1 MSCKKAAVLL
11 KACWWQNAP
20 QLSSLAPPERQPL
33 PTSPPQLTA
42 HKQQPVRPVPAAAL
56 VLLRENRTSSIE
68 VLLGR
73 RHDNARF
80 MPGIYVVP
88 GGRVEP
94 EDGQPSGFEEE
105 LPPLP
110 PGLDK
115 ATQGRAA
122 AIARAALRETY
133 EETGLLYGSE
143 TRAQKPTSGAATPS
157 HQIWSCYAGAGI
169 RPVFEQL
176 WFIARAITPTF
187 SPRRFHTRFLLG
199 DGRFVQGQITGDGE
213 LEDINWYPLSDINR
227 LSMANITKLVLEEA
241 LRHYNIIKNDNISGE
256 TRPAAMF
263 RWTGSKHQGGVS
275 ATRTTLQT

>member
-1 MSCKKAAVLL
+1 
-11 KACWWQNAP
+11 
-20 QLSSLAPPERQPL
+20 
-33 PTSPPQLTA
+33 
-42 HKQQPVRPVPAAAL
+42 
-56 VLLRENRTSSIE
+56 
-68 VLLGR
+68 
-73 RHDNARF
+73 

-94 EDGQPSGFEEE
+94 EDGQLSGFEEE

-110 PGLDK
+110 QGLDK
-115 ATQGRAA
+115 ATHERAT

-143 TRAQKPTSGAATPS
+143 TKIGKPTSGVVMPS
-157 HQIWSCYAGAGI
+157 HQIWNCYAEASI

-199 DGRFVQGQITGDGE
+199 DGRFAQGEIAGDGE
-213 LEDINWYPLSDINR
+213 LEDINWYSLGDISR
-227 LSMANITKLVLEEA
+227 LPMANITKLVLEEA
-241 LRHYNIIKNDNISGE
+241 LSHYNVIKNGDISDK